1 MRLQKHIQEIREEEE
16 AAKRW
21 AGCVDNVHAHIV
33 GRFARSEQR
42 GRARAYLQG
51 LLSPIERK
59 NGWQLAEAA
68 GEANPYGYQEL
79 LSRAHWD
86 ADLVR
91 DDLFDLMGEQMADP
105 AAVLVVDET
114 GFLKKGTKS
123 VGVAPQYSGTAGKIS
138 NCQIGVFVAYATAQ
152 GQVLIDR
159 ELYLP
164 REWTD
169 NPTRC
174 KEAGIPAEVTFATK
188 LVLARRML
196 ERVLESGLPFAWV
209 TADSVY
215 GADYHLR
222 RFLTEHHLPY
232 VLAVAPNHLVRL
244 GWEEGYESIRLDT
257 WLARK
262 KGVRWYRRSAG
273 WGSKGPRLFDWAWWK
288 TRAEVPEGW
297 CAWVVVR
304 RSISDPE
311 DRLFH
316 LVCAPEKTTLEQI
329 VQVAGQRW
337 QVEEAIERAKVEC
350 GLDQYEVRSWTGW
363 YRHVTLSLLAHF
375 CATLMTQQAN
385 REQDEHVENGEQEKK
400 AQKIRHLTR
409 GPSSFSGF
417 KSRQGL
423 VVC

>member
-1 MRLQKHIQEIREEEE
+1 MKGQEIKEQEE
-16 AAKRW
+16 AARRW
-21 AGCVDNVHAHIV
+21 VECLDEVHARI
-33 GRFARSEQR
+33 GPRFARTEQR
-42 GRARAYLQG
+42 QRARAYLQG

-79 LSRAHWD
+79 LSRAPWD
-86 ADLVR
+86 ADEVR
-91 DDLFDLMGEQMADP
+91 DDLLDLVREKLADP
-105 AAVLVVDET
+105 AAVVVIDET
-114 GFLKKGTKS
+114 GFLKKGMKS

-138 NCQIGVFVAYATAQ
+138 NCQIGVFAAYATAQ
-152 GQVLIDR
+152 GQVLMDR

-164 REWTD
+164 RQWTD
-169 NPTRC
+169 NRSRC
-174 KEAGIPAEVTFATK
+174 KEAGVPQSVAFATK

-196 ERVLESGLPFAWV
+196 ERVLAHGLPFAWV

-244 GWEEGYESIRLDT
+244 GWEEGYESIRLDD
-257 WLARK
+257 WLARL
-262 KGVRWYRRSAG
+262 GRVRWYRLSAG
-273 WGSKGPRLFDWAWWK
+273 WGSKGPRWFDWAWWK
-288 TRAEVPEGW
+288 MNAEVPAGW
-297 CAWVVVR
+297 QAWVLVR

-311 DRLFH
+311 DLLFH
-316 LVCAPEKTTLEQI
+316 LVCAPSQTTLHQI

-337 QVEEAIERAKVEC
+337 QVEEAIERAKEEC

-363 YRHVTLSLLAHF
+363 YRHVTLSLLAQF

-385 REQDEHVENGEQEKK
+385 SEQGKK
-400 AQKIRHLTR
+400 AQKPPPLTGGPNSLASFKCRR
-409 GPSSFSGF
+409 GLAAS
-417 KSRQGL
+417 
-423 VVC
+423 